1 LHAERTAAPPVIDGH
16 LDDGVWKLAPAA
28 ELPLQQHPADGKP
41 STERTRVRV
50 LYDDDAVYVAFEC
63 EQKHAPVIERLTRRD
78 RDSESEWASIFVDP
92 RNQGKVALVFGV
104 NVSGVLVDS
113 LITEPSIWNA
123 DWDENWEA
131 SSFRTT
137 DGWSAEFR
145 IPFRVLRF
153 DPKEPVQ
160 TWGIQFA
167 RYIAQNQEMDLWAY
181 TPRDTANPL
190 QHFGV
195 LEDVHIPA
203 RSGALELR
211 PFALAK
217 GQRLDSTE
225 STSAS
230 GYEGGWSAGLD
241 LKWHVAPDLTLD
253 AAANPDFAQVEN
265 DQVILNLTN
274 YETFL
279 PEKRPLFL
287 EGTDVFAFP
296 LQVFYSRRVGLVP
309 TAPTL
314 RSAPGTA
321 EKLVNVPSPAT
332 IYGAAKL
339 VGRLNNDWTVGAI
352 TALTARNEVTV
363 EDTNTMMRSTRLVAP
378 LTAYN
383 VLRLR
388 REIGSSYLGLIGTGS
403 TSFEGD
409 GGYPALMNGTQQL
422 CPSGATPAFGSQ
434 CFRDSYVGG
443 VDGLWRSATGAWVA
457 NGALIGTT
465 VQGGQPVTQLDG
477 MQIAPG
483 AKSLGGSARVAKE
496 GGKLLT
502 SLAYTGAG
510 RTLDYNDLGFMPRQ
524 NLHDVR
530 ATLGYRNVQPTDWT
544 IERNLGVEAGQR
556 RSLSG
561 LDLGQL
567 YSVNGHVKL
576 QNFWN
581 ATLALDAAP
590 ARFDD
595 REVGNGIAL
604 ERGRYLGARG
614 ELSTDPKRRLFVDL
628 TGQAQAIQ
636 NGSQTISGQA
646 TLLVSPVPQFD
657 IALVPQL
664 SWSTGEPRY
673 TGLTEGTAAMPSGY
687 VFGNLTATSVGATL
701 RANYTFAPRLTLQ
714 AYAQGFLAYGQ
725 FSNRRAV
732 AAVPGQQVRLSDVA
746 ASPLAVA
753 PAATPDFEEAALNL
767 NVVFR
772 WEWRLGSTFFVVYSR
787 SQVPQIAGAM
797 EPVGFRPSALG
808 RRDSADVVLLKLS
821 YWWSS

>member
-1 LHAERTAAPPVIDGH
+1 VWQLATPV
-16 LDDGVWKLAPAA
+16 
-28 ELPLQQHPADGKP
+28 ELPTQQHPADGKP
-41 STERTRVRV
+41 STEKTRVRV
-50 LYDDDAVYVAFEC
+50 LYDDEAVYVAFDC
-63 EQKHAPVIERLTRRD
+63 EQKNVPVIERLTRRD
-78 RDSESEWASIFVDP
+78 RDSESEWASVLVDP
-92 RNQGKVALVFGV
+92 RNLGKVALMFGV

-113 LITEPSIWNA
+113 QITEPYVWNP

-131 SSFRTT
+131 HSARTA

-153 DPKEPVQ
+153 DPNTPVQ
-160 TWGIQFA
+160 SWGLQFA
-167 RYIAQNQEMDLWAY
+167 RYIAQNQELDLWAY
-181 TPRDTANPL
+181 TPRDVANPL
-190 QHFGV
+190 QHFGQ
-195 LEDVHIPA
+195 LDDVHIPS
-203 RSGALELR
+203 RVGTLELR
-211 PFALAK
+211 PFALGK

-230 GYEGGWSAGLD
+230 GYSAGWSAGLD

-253 AAANPDFAQVEN
+253 AAAYPDFAQVEA

-309 TAPTL
+309 TTPTL
-314 RSAPGTA
+314 RSEAGTS

-339 VGRLNNDWTVGAI
+339 VGRLNNDWTIGAL
-352 TALTARNEVTV
+352 TAVTARNEVLV
-363 EDTNTMMRSTRLVAP
+363 EDTNTLMRSTRLVAP
-378 LTAYN
+378 LSAYN

-388 REIGSSYLGLIGTGS
+388 REIGSSYIGLMATGA
-403 TSFEGD
+403 TSFERD
-409 GGYPALMNGTQQL
+409 GGYPALMGGTQL
-422 CPSGATPAFGSQ
+422 CPSGATPALGSQ

-443 VDGLWRSATGAWVA
+443 IDGLWRSDSGEWIA
-457 NGALIGTT
+457 NGAIIGTAI
-465 VQGGQPVTQLDG
+465 QGGQPTTQLDG
-477 MQIAPG
+477 VQIAPG
-483 AKSLGGSARVAKE
+483 ARSLGGALRVAKE
-496 GGKLLT
+496 GGKVLT
-502 SLAYTGAG
+502 SVSYTGAG

-530 ATLGYRNVQPTDWT
+530 ASLGYRNVQATRWT
-544 IERNLGVEAGQR
+544 IETNSALEVGQR

-567 YSVNGHVKL
+567 YTLSNHVKL

-581 ATLALDAAP
+581 AFLALDAAP

-604 ERGRYLGARG
+604 ERGRYLGARV
-614 ELSTDPKRRLFVDL
+614 EMATDPKRPFVVDL

-636 NGSQTISGQA
+636 NGAQSIGMQA
-646 TLLVSPVPQFD
+646 TFLLSPVPQFD

-673 TGLTEGTAAMPSGY
+673 TGLTEGDPANPTGY

-714 AYAQGFLAYGQ
+714 AYAQGFLAAGQ
-725 FSNRRAV
+725 FSDRRSV
-732 AAVPGQQVRLSDVA
+732 AAVPGQRVRLGDVA
-746 ASPLAVA
+746 AAPMAVA

-797 EPVGFRPSALG
+797 EPVGLRPGALG
-808 RRDSADVVLLKLS
+808 RRDSADVLLLKLS